1 MARIPMTIDSLRVHP
16 ENFEKIVILK
26 IEHKGAD
33 LYLPFAIGQA
43 EFDALT
49 IRMQSGTSLT
59 PLTHDL
65 FVSVTRRLGASVNSI
80 ILSDFRKGTFYARLL
95 LDVDRV
101 HVELDCRPSDALNIA
116 LSSEAPMFIEEE
128 VLHKVGF
135 RPENGE
141 PLPDTALKIRN
152 DLWHLATTT
161 VEDSSSLYNLRL
173 S

>member
-26 IEHKGAD
+26 IGNEGED

-49 IRMQSGTSLT
+49 IRMQGGTSLT

-65 FVSVTRRLGASVNSI
+65 FVSVTGQLGALVNSVT
-80 ILSDFRKGTFYARLL
+80 LNDFRKGTFYAQLVL
-95 LDVDRV
+95 NVNRV

-116 LSSEAPMFIEEE
+116 LSAGAPMFIEEE
-128 VLHKVGF
+128 VLQKVDWRIRADKSGA
-135 RPENGE
+135 
-141 PLPDTALKIRN
+141 DTTKRNRN
-152 DLWHLATTT
+152 DLWYLATTT
-161 VEDSSSLYNLRL
+161 VEDNSGLYNLRL